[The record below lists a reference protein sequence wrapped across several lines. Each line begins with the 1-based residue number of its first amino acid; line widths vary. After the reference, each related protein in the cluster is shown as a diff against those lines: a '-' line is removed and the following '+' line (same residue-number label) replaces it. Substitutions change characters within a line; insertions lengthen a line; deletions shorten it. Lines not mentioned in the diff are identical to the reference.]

1 MTGSDSVPWPA
12 PALRRPGGAGD
23 DRGLVGL
30 WGEMVTRIDLAAG
43 QRTELTVTAEVDAPS
58 DKDGR

>member
-1 MTGSDSVPWPA
+1 MSWPLDL
-12 PALRRPGGAGD
+12 PATLVRRELDDPLLRD
-23 DRGLVGL
+23 V
-30 WGEMVTRIDLAAG
+30 WGETVTRIDLAAG